1 MRFIGG
7 RWFGLLVLVSLVSAC
22 VGIPAGLHPVEGFD
36 AQRYLGRWY
45 EIARLEN
52 SFETGLE
59 QISAL
64 YSLRPDGGV
73 DVLNR
78 GVEVADGEWKEA
90 KGVAYFVGPKD
101 QGRLKVSFFGP
112 FYGAYNVIALDPDYR
127 WALVSGPDRSYLWIL
142 ARQPQLEQAQLNSI
156 IGKAKAFGFATDRLI
171 FVKHAVQ

>member
-1 MRFIGG
+1 MR
-7 RWFGLLVLVSLVSAC
+7 WLVLWVLALQICAC
-22 VGIPAGLHPVEGFD
+22 VGIPEGLHAVEGFD

-59 QISAL
+59 QISAQ

-78 GVEVADGEWKEA
+78 GFKVADGAWKEA

-101 QGRLKVSFFGP
+101 EGRLKVSFFGP
-112 FYGAYNVIALDPDYR
+112 FYGAYNVIALDQDYG
-127 WALVSGPDRSYLWIL
+127 WSLVSGPDRSYLWIL
-142 ARQPQLEQAQLNSI
+142 ARQPRLEPSQLQAI
-156 IGKAKAFGFATDRLI
+156 IAKAKGFGFATDSLI
-171 FVKHAVQ
+171 FVKHAGQ